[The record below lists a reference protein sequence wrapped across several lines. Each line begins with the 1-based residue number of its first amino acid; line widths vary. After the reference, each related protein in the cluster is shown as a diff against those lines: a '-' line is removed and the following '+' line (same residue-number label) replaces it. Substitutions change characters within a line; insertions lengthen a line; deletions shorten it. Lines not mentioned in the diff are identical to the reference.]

1 VATPDEPSEVAG
13 TLDEILRRDLVRS
26 VFQPIVDLETEAVLG
41 FEALARGPE
50 DSALQRP
57 DRLFAA
63 AAAGDRLAELD
74 RACQRAALSGARA
87 NELGPP
93 LTLFVNVEPDAIG
106 EASLPA
112 PGPGLRAVIE
122 VTERALTARPAELLR
137 TVTRARVEGWGLA
150 LDDVGADTRS
160 LALMPLLRPDVIKL
174 DLRLVHEN
182 PTPEIAAIVG
192 AVGAQAERTGA
203 TVLAEGIETE
213 RQTEHARALGATLG
227 QGFLFGRPSAEPD
240 RTAVADVA
248 LPIFTGALPYA
259 ARTPFELASARRPVR
274 RGDQRLL
281 LAISRELELQASRRR
296 GTSLVISTFQHLE
309 RFTPRTQSIYEELAS
324 ELAFVAVLAAD
335 MPPEPAPGVRGAPI
349 SADDPLLGSWCV
361 VVIGAHFASML
372 AAEERGEAEL
382 EEDRRF
388 DFVFTYDREL
398 IVVCAQALTLR
409 ISG

>member
-1 VATPDEPSEVAG
+1 MAG

-26 VFQPIVDLETEAVLG
+26 VFQPIVDLETRAVLG

-50 DSALQRP
+50 GSVLDRP

-63 AAAGDRLAELD
+63 AKAGDRLAELD

-87 NELGPP
+87 NGLLPP
-93 LTLFVNVEPDAIG
+93 LTLFVNVEPDVIG
-106 EASLPA
+106 AATLSA
-112 PGPGLRAVIE
+112 PGPGLRPVIE

-137 TVTRARVEGWGLA
+137 AVTRARVEGWGVA
-150 LDDVGADTRS
+150 LDDVGADMRS

-174 DLRLVHEN
+174 DLRLVHEK

-213 RQTEHARALGATLG
+213 RQAEHALALGATVG

-240 RTAVADVA
+240 RATVTDVA
-248 LPIFTGALPYA
+248 LPIFTDALPHA
-259 ARTPFELASARRPVR
+259 ARTPFELASVRRPVR
-274 RGDQRLL
+274 RGNERLL

-296 GTSLVISTFQHLE
+296 GTSLAISTFQGVD

-324 ELAFVAVLAAD
+324 ELAFVAVLAGD
-335 MPPEPAPGVRGAPI
+335 MPPDPAPGVRGAPI

-372 AAEERGEAEL
+372 AAQERGAPGRQ
-382 EEDRRF
+382 EDRRF

-398 IVVCAQALTLR
+398 IVECAQALTLR